1 MFKSEENVQR
11 FVKYISIA
19 HHVRGRVRFKFD
31 TSILKEFS
39 DDEFAQFASLENVI
53 NGVKGV
59 SINKLAKSATV
70 EYDHTIIIPS
80 KWEELV
86 ACNNNAI
93 KYFLDLRR
101 S

>member
-11 FVKYISIA
+11 FVKYVSIA
-19 HHVRGRVRFKFD
+19 HHLKGRVRFKFN
-31 TSILKEFS
+31 SAILKEFS
-39 DDEFAQFASLENVI
+39 DDEFAQFASLEDVI

-70 EYDHTIIIPS
+70 EYDHSVITPS
-80 KWEELV
+80 KWEELI
-86 ACNNNAI
+86 ACNSDAI
-93 KYFLDLRR
+93 RYFLDLRR